1 MERAYKFRIYPNQ
14 QQRVLLAKTFGCCRF
29 IYNYYLDKRIRL
41 YKESEQ
47 CFGFYDCCKD
57 LTILKEE
64 LEWLKE
70 VDTHA
75 LQRSLKD
82 LESAYKNFFKSGF
95 GFPKFK
101 SRKDNHRSYTTAY
114 MKTTKGG
121 NIKCFPKHIQ
131 LPKLGLVKFR
141 DKQIPQGRI
150 LNATISQD
158 PSGKYFCSLCCTDVF
173 VDKLPST
180 GSVIGIDLGLKDFLI
195 TSNGDKFDNP
205 KYLSKSLEKLAKL
218 QRELSRKPSKSNR
231 HEKARIKVA
240 RQYEKIA
247 NQRQDFLR
255 KLSTQL
261 IREND
266 IICME
271 DLQVSNMVKNH
282 KLARA
287 ISDVSWSEFRRQ
299 LEYKANWYGRQIS
312 VIDKFFPSSQ
322 TCSCCGYKNS
332 ETKNL
337 NVREWDCPE
346 CGANHDR
353 DINAAKNILIE
364 GLRLLNC

>member
-14 QQRVLLAKTFGCCRF
+14 QQRLLLAKTFGCCRF
-29 IYNYYLDKRIRL
+29 VYNYYLDKRIKL

-47 CFGFYDCCKD
+47 YFGYYDCCKD
-57 LTILKEE
+57 LTILKQE

-70 VDTHA
+70 PDRNA
-75 LQRSLKD
+75 LQHSLKSLD
-82 LESAYKNFFKSGF
+82 LAYENFFKSGF

-101 SRKDNHRSYTTAY
+101 SRKDNHRSYTTSCIY
-114 MKTTKGG
+114 N
-121 NIKCFPKHIQ
+121 NIKFFPKHIQ

-195 TSNGDKFDNP
+195 TSNGDKIANP

-240 RQYEKIA
+240 RQYEKIT
-247 NQRQDFLR
+247 NQRRDFLR

-271 DLQVSNMVKNH
+271 DLQISNMVKNH

-287 ISDVSWSEFRRQ
+287 INDVSWSEFRRQ

-337 NVREWDCPE
+337 NVREWVCPE
-346 CGANHDR
+346 CGTNHDR

>member
-14 QQRVLLAKTFGCCRF
+14 QQRLLLAKTFGCVRF
-29 IYNYYLDKRIRL
+29 VYNYYLDKKIKL
-41 YKESEQ
+41 YKESGASISNNE
-47 CFGFYDCCKD
+47 CSRD
-57 LTILKEE
+57 LTVLKKE

-70 VDTHA
+70 PDKCA
-75 LQRSLKD
+75 LQNVLKD
-82 LESAYKNFFKSGF
+82 LDASYKNFFRNPSRF

-101 SRKDNHRSYTTAY
+101 SKRDNYKSYRTSFSN
-114 MKTTKGG
+114 G
-121 NIKCFPKHIQ
+121 NIKFLQKHIQ

-195 TSNGDKFDNP
+195 TSNGDKVDNP
-205 KYLSKSLEKLAKL
+205 KYLSKSLGKLAKL
-218 QRELSRKPSKSNR
+218 QRELSRKPSTSNR

-240 RQYEKIA
+240 RQYEKIT
-247 NQRQDFLR
+247 NQRRDFLR
-255 KLSTQL
+255 KLSTRL

-287 ISDVSWSEFRRQ
+287 INDVSWSEFRRQ

-337 NVREWDCPE
+337 NVREWVCPE
-346 CGANHDR
+346 CGTNHDR

>member
-14 QQRVLLAKTFGCCRF
+14 QQRLLLAKTFGCVRF
-29 IYNYYLDKRIRL
+29 VYNYYLDKRIKL
-41 YKESEQ
+41 YEESGASINNNE
-47 CFGFYDCCKD
+47 CSRD
-57 LTILKEE
+57 LTVLKQE

-70 VDTHA
+70 PDKWA
-75 LQRSLKD
+75 LQNVLRD
-82 LESAYKNFFKSGF
+82 LDVSYKNFFRNPSRF

-101 SRKDNHRSYTTAY
+101 SKRDNHKSYRTTF
-114 MKTTKGG
+114 TND
-121 NIKCFPKHIQ
+121 NIAVIGKHIK

-141 DKQIPQGRI
+141 DKQILQGRI

-173 VDKLPST
+173 VDKLPNT

-195 TSNGDKFDNP
+195 TSNGDKIDNP

-231 HEKARIKVA
+231 HEKARIRVA
-240 RQYEKIA
+240 RQYEKIT
-247 NQRQDFLR
+247 NQRRDFLR

-287 ISDVSWSEFRRQ
+287 INDVSWSEFRRQ
-299 LEYKANWYGRQIS
+299 LEYKANWYGRKIP
-312 VIDKFFPSSQ
+312 VIDRFFPSSQ
-322 TCSCCGYKNS
+322 ICSCCGYKNS

-337 NVREWDCPE
+337 NVREWVCSE

>member
-14 QQRVLLAKTFGCCRF
+14 QQKILLAKTFGCCRF
-29 IYNYYLDKRIRL
+29 VYNYYLDKIIKL
-41 YKESEQ
+41 YKETEQ
-47 CFGFYDCCKD
+47 QFGFGDCCRD
-57 LTILKEE
+57 LTILKKE

-70 VDTHA
+70 PDRNA
-75 LQRSLKD
+75 LQHSLKSLD
-82 LESAYKNFFKSGF
+82 LAYKNFFKNSSGF
-95 GFPKFK
+95 PRFK
-101 SRKDNHRSYTTAY
+101 SRKDNHKSYTTSCIY
-114 MKTTKGG
+114 N
-121 NIKCFPKHIQ
+121 NIKFLPKHIQ

-150 LNATISQD
+150 LSATISQD
-158 PSGKYFCSLCCTDVF
+158 PSGKYFCSLCCTSVF
-173 VDKLPST
+173 VDKLPNA

-195 TSNGDKFDNP
+195 TSNGDKVANP

-218 QRELSRKPSKSNR
+218 QRLLSRKPSKSNR

-240 RQYEKIA
+240 RQYEKIT
-247 NQRQDFLR
+247 NQRRDFLR

-337 NVREWDCPE
+337 NVREWICPE

-353 DINAAKNILIE
+353 DINAAKSILIE

>member
-14 QQRVLLAKTFGCCRF
+14 QQRLLLAKTFGCCRF
-29 IYNYYLDKRIRL
+29 VYNYYLNKKIEL
-41 YKESEQ
+41 YEKLGQQLWFNS
-47 CFGFYDCCKD
+47 CCKD
-57 LTILKEE
+57 LTLLKQEF
-64 LEWLKE
+64 EWLKE
-70 VDTHA
+70 PDLNALQHA
-75 LQRSLKD
+75 LKNLDWS
-82 LESAYKNFFKSGF
+82 YKNFFKSGF

-101 SRKDNHRSYTTAY
+101 SRKDNHKSYTTSCIY
-114 MKTTKGG
+114 N
-121 NIKCFPKHIQ
+121 NIKFFPKHIK

-195 TSNGDKFDNP
+195 TSNGDKVANP

-218 QRELSRKPSKSNR
+218 QRGLSRKPSKSNR

-240 RQYEKIA
+240 RQYEKIT

-271 DLQVSNMVKNH
+271 DLQISNMVKNH

-287 ISDVSWSEFRRQ
+287 INDVSWSEFRRQ
-299 LEYKANWYGRQIS
+299 LEYKARWYGRQIS
-312 VIDKFFPSSQ
+312 VIDRFFPSSQ

-332 ETKNL
+332 EMKNL
-337 NVREWDCPE
+337 NVREWICLE
-346 CGANHDR
+346 CGTNHDR

-364 GLRLLNC
+364 GLGLLNC

>member
-14 QQRVLLAKTFGCCRF
+14 QQRLLLAKTFGCCRF
-29 IYNYYLDKRIRL
+29 VYNYYLDKRIKL

-47 CFGFYDCCKD
+47 YFGYYDCCKD
-57 LTILKEE
+57 LTTLKEE
-64 LEWLKE
+64 LEWLRE
-70 VDTHA
+70 VDAHA
-75 LQRSLKD
+75 LQRALKD
-82 LESAYKNFFKSGF
+82 LESAYKNFFRSGF

-101 SRKDNHRSYTTAY
+101 SRKDNHKSYTSPY
-114 MKTTKGG
+114 SKTSNGG
-121 NIKCFPKHIQ
+121 NIKFLPRHIQ
-131 LPKLGLVKFR
+131 LPKLGLVKFC

-158 PSGKYFCSLCCTDVF
+158 PSGKYFCSLCCADVF

-195 TSNGDKFDNP
+195 TSNGDRVDNP
-205 KYLSKSLEKLAKL
+205 KYLNKSLEKLAKL

-240 RQYEKIA
+240 RQYEKIT
-247 NQRQDFLR
+247 NQRRDFLR

-261 IREND
+261 IRDND

-287 ISDVSWSEFRRQ
+287 INDVSWSEFRRQ
-299 LEYKANWYGRQIS
+299 LEYKANWYGRHIS
-312 VIDKFFPSSQ
+312 VVDKFFPSSQ

-337 NVREWDCPE
+337 NVREWICPK
-346 CGANHDR
+346 CGTNHDR
-353 DINAAKNILIE
+353 DRNAAKNILIE

>member
-14 QQRVLLAKTFGCCRF
+14 QQRLLLAKTFGCVRF
-29 IYNYYLDKRIRL
+29 VYNYYLNKRIKL
-41 YKESEQ
+41 YKESGASISNNE
-47 CFGFYDCCKD
+47 CSRD
-57 LTILKEE
+57 LTILKQE

-70 VDTHA
+70 PDKCA
-75 LQRSLKD
+75 LQNILKD
-82 LESAYKNFFKSGF
+82 LDASYKNFFRNPSHF

-101 SRKDNHRSYTTAY
+101 SKRDNHKSYRTSFTN
-114 MKTTKGG
+114 G
-121 NIKCFPKHIQ
+121 NIKFLPKYIQ

-150 LNATISQD
+150 LNVTISQD

-173 VDKLPST
+173 VDK
-180 GSVIGIDLGLKDFLI
+180 VA
-195 TSNGDKFDNP
+195 NP

-231 HEKARIKVA
+231 HKRARMKVA
-240 RQYEKIA
+240 RQYEKIT
-247 NQRQDFLR
+247 NQRRDFLR

-261 IREND
+261 IRDND
-266 IICME
+266 VICME

-337 NVREWDCPE
+337 DVREWICPE

-353 DINAAKNILIE
+353 YINAAKNILIE

>member
-14 QQRVLLAKTFGCCRF
+14 QQRLLLAKTFGCVRF
-29 IYNYYLDKRIRL
+29 VYNYYLDKKIKL
-41 YKESEQ
+41 YKESGASISNNE
-47 CFGFYDCCKD
+47 CSRD
-57 LTILKEE
+57 LTILKQE

-70 VDTHA
+70 PDKWA
-75 LQRSLKD
+75 LQNVLRD
-82 LESAYKNFFKSGF
+82 LDVSYKNFFRNPSHF

-101 SRKDNHRSYTTAY
+101 SKRDNRKSYRTTF
-114 MKTTKGG
+114 TNG
-121 NIKCFPKHIQ
+121 NIAVSGNHIK

-195 TSNGDKFDNP
+195 TSNGDKVTNP

-247 NQRQDFLR
+247 NQRRDFLR

-271 DLQVSNMVKNH
+271 DLQVSNMVRNH

-287 ISDVSWSEFRRQ
+287 INDVSWSEFRRQ
-299 LEYKANWYGRQIS
+299 LEYKASWYGKQIS
-312 VIDKFFPSSQ
+312 VIDRFFPSSQ

-337 NVREWDCPE
+337 NVREWICPE
-346 CGANHDR
+346 CGTSHDR

>member
-14 QQRVLLAKTFGCCRF
+14 QQKILLAKTFGCCRF
-29 IYNYYLDKRIRL
+29 VYNYYLNKKIEL
-41 YKESEQ
+41 YEKSGQ
-47 CFGFYDCCKD
+47 QLWFNACCKD
-57 LTILKEE
+57 LTSLKQKF
-64 LEWLKE
+64 EWLKE
-70 VDTHA
+70 PDLNALQHA
-75 LQRSLKD
+75 LKNLD
-82 LESAYKNFFKSGF
+82 LSYKNFFKSGF

-101 SRKDNHRSYTTAY
+101 SKKDNRRSYTTSCIY
-114 MKTTKGG
+114 N
-121 NIKCFPKHIQ
+121 NIKFFPRHIQ

-173 VDKLPST
+173 VDKLSNT
-180 GSVIGIDLGLKDFLI
+180 GSVTGIDLGLKDFLI

-205 KYLSKSLEKLAKL
+205 KYLSKSLDKLAKL

-240 RQYEKIA
+240 KQYEKIA
-247 NQRQDFLR
+247 NQRRDFLR

-282 KLARA
+282 KLARV
-287 ISDVSWSEFRRQ
+287 INDVSWSEFRRQ

-312 VIDKFFPSSQ
+312 VIDRFFPSSQ

-337 NVREWDCPE
+337 NVREWVCPE
-346 CGANHDR
+346 CGVNHDR

>member
-1 MERAYKFRIYPNQ
+1 MERSYKFRIYPNQ
-14 QQRVLLAKTFGCCRF
+14 QQRILLTKTFGCCRF
-29 IYNYYLDKRIRL
+29 VYNYYLNKRIKL

-47 CFGFYDCCKD
+47 YFGYYDCCKD
-57 LTILKEE
+57 LTTIKEDMEWLREVDSRALKGILKNLE
-64 LEWLKE
+64 L
-70 VDTHA
+70 
-75 LQRSLKD
+75 
-82 LESAYKNFFKSGF
+82 AYKNFFRGGF

-101 SRKDNHRSYTTAY
+101 SKKDNHKSYTTSY
-114 MKTTKGG
+114 TETSNGG
-121 NIKCFPKHIQ
+121 NIKFLPKYIQ

-195 TSNGDKFDNP
+195 TSNGDKIANP
-205 KYLSKSLEKLAKL
+205 KYLSKSLDKLAKL

-261 IREND
+261 IRDND

-287 ISDVSWSEFRRQ
+287 ISDVSWSEFRRR

-337 NVREWDCPE
+337 NIREWICPE
-346 CGANHDR
+346 CGTNHDR

>member
-14 QQRVLLAKTFGCCRF
+14 QQKLLLAKTFGCVRF
-29 IYNYYLDKRIRL
+29 VYNYYLDKKIKL
-41 YKESEQ
+41 YEESGALINNIE
-47 CFGFYDCCKD
+47 CSRD
-57 LTILKEE
+57 LTVLKQE

-70 VDTHA
+70 PDKYA
-75 LQRSLKD
+75 LQNALKD
-82 LESAYKNFFKSGF
+82 LDTAYKNFFRNPSHF

-101 SRKDNHRSYTTAY
+101 SKRDNHKSYRTSFSHGSIAVI
-114 MKTTKGG
+114 G
-121 NIKCFPKHIQ
+121 KHIK

-150 LNATISQD
+150 LNATVSQD

-195 TSNGDKFDNP
+195 TSNGDKIANP
-205 KYLSKSLEKLAKL
+205 KYLSKSLDKLAKL

-287 ISDVSWSEFRRQ
+287 ISDVSWSEFRRR

-337 NVREWDCPE
+337 NIREWICPE
-346 CGANHDR
+346 CGTNHDR

>member
-1 MERAYKFRIYPNQ
+1 MERAYKFRIFPNKKQ
-14 QQRVLLAKTFGCCRF
+14 QDLITKTFGCVRF
-29 IYNYYLDKRIRL
+29 VYNYYLNKIIKL
-41 YKESEQ
+41 YQGSKQSMS
-47 CFGFYDCCKD
+47 FYDCSKD
-57 LTILKEE
+57 LTSLKKE
-64 LEWLKE
+64 LEWLAV
-70 VDTHA
+70 VDKCS
-75 LQRSLKD
+75 LQNSLRD
-82 LESAYKNFFKSGF
+82 LDIAYKNFIKNHYGY
-95 GFPKFK
+95 PKFK
-101 SRKDNHRSYTTAY
+101 YKKDNCKSYRTTFT
-114 MKTTKGG
+114 KTSAGG
-121 NIKCFPKHIQ
+121 NIEFKERHIK

-158 PSGKYFCSLCCTDVF
+158 SSGKYFCSLCCTDVF
-173 VDKLPST
+173 VEKLQTT
-180 GSVIGIDLGLKDFLI
+180 GSVVGIDLGLKYFLI
-195 TSNGDKFDNP
+195 TSNGDKIANP

-240 RQYEKIA
+240 KQYEKIR
-247 NQRQDFLR
+247 NQRQDFLK

-261 IREND
+261 IRDYD

-271 DLQVSNMVKNH
+271 DLRVSNMIKNN

-287 ISDVSWSEFRRQ
+287 ISDVSWSEFRKQ
-299 LEYKANWYGRQIS
+299 LEYKANWYGRRIS

-322 TCSCCGYKNS
+322 TCSCCGYRNS

-337 NVREWDCPE
+337 GVREWICPE
-346 CGANHDR
+346 CGINHDR

>member
-14 QQRVLLAKTFGCCRF
+14 QQKLLLAKTFGCVRF
-29 IYNYYLDKRIRL
+29 VYNYYLDKIIKL
-41 YKESEQ
+41 YKETKQ
-47 CFGFYDCCKD
+47 QFGFCDCCKD
-57 LTILKEE
+57 LTVLKKE

-70 VDTHA
+70 PDRNA
-75 LQRSLKD
+75 LQHSLKSLD
-82 LESAYKNFFKSGF
+82 LAYKNFFKNGSGF
-95 GFPKFK
+95 PRFK
-101 SRKDNHRSYTTAY
+101 SRKDNHKSYTTSCIY
-114 MKTTKGG
+114 N
-121 NIKCFPKHIQ
+121 NIKFLPKHIQ
-131 LPKLGLVKFR
+131 LPKLGFVKFR

-240 RQYEKIA
+240 RQYEKIT
-247 NQRQDFLR
+247 NQRRDFLR

-287 ISDVSWSEFRRQ
+287 INDVSWSEFRRQ
-299 LEYKANWYGRQIS
+299 LEYKASWYGRQIS
-312 VIDKFFPSSQ
+312 VIDRFFPSSQ

-337 NVREWDCPE
+337 NVREWVCPE
-346 CGANHDR
+346 CGTNHDR

>member
-14 QQRVLLAKTFGCCRF
+14 QQKILLAKTFGCCRF
-29 IYNYYLDKRIRL
+29 VYNYYLDKKIKL
-41 YKESEQ
+41 YKESGASISGNE
-47 CFGFYDCCKD
+47 CSRD
-57 LTILKEE
+57 LTVLKQE

-70 VDTHA
+70 PDKCA
-75 LQRSLKD
+75 LQNALKD
-82 LESAYKNFFKSGF
+82 LDVSYKNFFRNSSHF

-101 SRKDNHRSYTTAY
+101 SKRDNHKSYRTSFSN
-114 MKTTKGG
+114 G
-121 NIKCFPKHIQ
+121 NIKFLQKRIQ

-173 VDKLPST
+173 VDKLPSV

-195 TSNGDKFDNP
+195 TSNGDKVANP

-231 HEKARIKVA
+231 HEKARIRVA
-240 RQYEKIA
+240 RQYEKIN
-247 NQRQDFLR
+247 NQRRDFLR

-266 IICME
+266 IICVE

-299 LEYKANWYGRQIS
+299 LEYKAGWYGRQIS
-312 VIDKFFPSSQ
+312 VIDRFFPSSQ
-322 TCSCCGYKNS
+322 TCSRCGYKNS

-337 NVREWDCPE
+337 NVREWICPE

-353 DINAAKNILIE
+353 DINAAKNILTE

>member
-14 QQRVLLAKTFGCCRF
+14 QQRLLLAKTFGCVRF
-29 IYNYYLDKRIRL
+29 VYNYYLDKKIKL
-41 YKESEQ
+41 YQESGASISSNE
-47 CFGFYDCCKD
+47 CSRN
-57 LTILKEE
+57 LTILKQE

-70 VDTHA
+70 PDKCA
-75 LQRSLKD
+75 LQNALKD
-82 LESAYKNFFKSGF
+82 LDASYKNFFRNPSHF

-101 SRKDNHRSYTTAY
+101 SKRDNHKSYRTSFSN
-114 MKTTKGG
+114 G
-121 NIKCFPKHIQ
+121 NIKFLQKRIQ

-173 VDKLPST
+173 VDNLPST
-180 GSVIGIDLGLKDFLI
+180 GLVVGIDLGLKDFLI
-195 TSNGDKFDNP
+195 TSNGDKVANP

-218 QRELSRKPSKSNR
+218 QRELARKPSKSNR

-240 RQYEKIA
+240 RQYEKIT
-247 NQRQDFLR
+247 NQRRDFLR

-271 DLQVSNMVKNH
+271 DLKVSNMIKNH

-299 LEYKANWYGRQIS
+299 LEYKCKWNNTELRI
-312 VIDKFFPSSQ
+312 VDKYFPSSKL
-322 TCSCCGYKNS
+322 CY
-332 ETKNL
+332 
-337 NVREWDCPE
+337 E
-346 CGANHDR
+346 CGSIKTDLKLSDRVYKCECGNVIDR
-353 DINAAKNILIE
+353 DYQASLN
-364 GLRLLNC
+364 LRDAQTYEIA